1 MDAATTKRYHLWEW
15 RTIIV
20 LMIGYALFYFVRKN
34 LSMAIPAM
42 EAELGLSKV
51 QLGIFMTLNGVI
63 YGASRFVNG
72 MLVDRF
78 SRRKI
83 MSLGLLLSC
92 IVNFIIAF
100 SPKMNGFMHLLDSE
114 GKATMGLVYLIGSL
128 WLVNGYLQGMGVP
141 PCVSLLSHWV
151 RPKELPTKQAIWNTS
166 HSVGAGLVLLLCGFL
181 VWCYVMNV
189 KVSDVAPML
198 APLLIIY
205 KPIKQLS
212 KLQVQVEVS
221 MASLNRIYSL
231 LDCHMELPVNPNPVR
246 KATFDDRISF
256 EDVTFRYESAE
267 IDAVSHATFEIPRG
281 KVIAVVGGTGSG
293 KSTTSGLLA
302 RFYDPQ
308 SGRITID
315 GVDLKDVDVGDLR
328 RLLGAVMQETI
339 LFNDT
344 IENNIRYGTPGAT
357 HEQVVAAAKLAN
369 AHEFIMAQPEGYSR
383 IVGEKGFSLSGGERQ
398 RIAIA
403 RAILKNPPIL
413 ILDEATSAL
422 DTVTE
427 RLVQDALN
435 NLMANRTTFAIAHRL
450 STIRDADM
458 ILVMDHGRIVERGT
472 HDELIAKNG
481 VYRRLCEMQQMT

>member
-151 RPKELPTKQAIWNTS
+151 RPKELPTKQAI
-166 HSVGAGLVLLLCGFL
+166 
-181 VWCYVMNV
+181 
-189 KVSDVAPML
+189 
-198 APLLIIY
+198 
-205 KPIKQLS
+205 
-212 KLQVQVEVS
+212 
-221 MASLNRIYSL
+221 
-231 LDCHMELPVNPNPVR
+231 
-246 KATFDDRISF
+246 
-256 EDVTFRYESAE
+256 
-267 IDAVSHATFEIPRG
+267 
-281 KVIAVVGGTGSG
+281 
-293 KSTTSGLLA
+293 
-302 RFYDPQ
+302 
-308 SGRITID
+308 
-315 GVDLKDVDVGDLR
+315 
-328 RLLGAVMQETI
+328 
-339 LFNDT
+339 
-344 IENNIRYGTPGAT
+344 
-357 HEQVVAAAKLAN
+357 
-369 AHEFIMAQPEGYSR
+369 
-383 IVGEKGFSLSGGERQ
+383 
-398 RIAIA
+398 
-403 RAILKNPPIL
+403 
-413 ILDEATSAL
+413 
-422 DTVTE
+422 
-427 RLVQDALN
+427 
-435 NLMANRTTFAIAHRL
+435 
-450 STIRDADM
+450 
-458 ILVMDHGRIVERGT
+458 
-472 HDELIAKNG
+472 
-481 VYRRLCEMQQMT
+481 